1 MSMRE
6 KLELLQQKRAES
18 EQGGGADRI
27 ATQHQKGKMTA
38 RERLEVL
45 LDPGSFVELD
55 RFVTHRATDFGLA
68 EHQILG
74 DGVVTGWGRIDG
86 RLVYVYSQDFTVFG
100 E

>member
-38 RERLEVL
+38 RRAARGAARPRIVRRARPLR
-45 LDPGSFVELD
+45 DAPGH
-55 RFVTHRATDFGLA
+55 RFSGLA
-68 EHQILG
+68 DQKILG
-74 DGVVTGWGRIDG
+74 DGW
-86 RLVYVYSQDFTVFG
+86 
-100 E
+100 